1 MKRPIT
7 LYCYQIFPCSVY
19 LFVITVSSSSVT
31 RSCFLILLHLCCF
44 FCDYFCRD
52 FFFHLFQLAHL
63 RHSVFIIFCFIL
75 FFPEISF
82 QFLLPSFSLPFFV
95 FFSLLSLMRCSFL
108 PFLFC
113 FSFFRFSSGLQ
124 VLLTSLWIGSM
135 FRTCSPQTRFEYY
148 HFIFIQRGLSVMV
161 LHHPR
166 LIFSP
171 SFPHIA

>member
-75 FFPEISF
+75 LFFPRNF
-82 QFLLPSFSLPFFV
+82 FLVFTTFFLSSLLCL

-113 FSFFRFSSGLQ
+113 FSFFRFSSGL
-124 VLLTSLWIGSM
+124 
-135 FRTCSPQTRFEYY
+135 
-148 HFIFIQRGLSVMV
+148 
-161 LHHPR
+161 
-166 LIFSP
+166 
-171 SFPHIA
+171 